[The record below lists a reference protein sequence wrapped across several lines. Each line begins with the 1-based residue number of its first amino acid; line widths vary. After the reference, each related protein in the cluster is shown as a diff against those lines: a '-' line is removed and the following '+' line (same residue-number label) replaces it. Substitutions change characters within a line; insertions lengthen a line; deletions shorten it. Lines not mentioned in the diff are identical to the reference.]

1 MWHCMPVITVPGK
14 GRQEDQEF
22 RFVLEL
28 TVSLRL
34 ARITGD
40 HVNKNSI
47 NNNNNKKHISHLLA
61 KVRSHSWSSRQ
72 ELRFLSCV
80 SGQSADGVEGRRAWL
95 EDRGPI
101 PPGVL
106 IWRRVCTPQG

>member
-1 MWHCMPVITVPGK
+1 MPVITVPGK
-14 GRQEDQEF
+14 RRQEDQEF

-40 HVNKNSI
+40 HVNKNSS
-47 NNNNNKKHISHLLA
+47 NNNKKYISHLLA
-61 KVRSHSWSSRQ
+61 KVRSHSWSSGQ